1 MSDLRRPRRGS
12 RGFRPRKRAETQV
25 ATMFWPV
32 KAESRILGFAGYK
45 VGMTT
50 VAYID
55 QSESPTKGQEVVGAG
70 TVLEVPPIYVYG
82 LRGYNHGSVVGDA
95 LVSDEGKLKE
105 LGMKKAKKTELAED
119 KVDDVRLLVF
129 TQPDKTLIGK
139 KHIERFELGLGGKDS
154 KEKLALG
161 KTFLGKELRAKDVF
175 KAGEVIDVIAIT
187 KGKGWQ
193 GAAKRF
199 GTNLQRPKAT
209 GKRRHVGTLG
219 QWHPSYVLYTAPQ
232 AGQTGYHKRTELN
245 KYILKISDNIDE
257 INPNGGF
264 PHYGFV
270 KNDFIVIKGSVPG
283 PTKRLVKMRV
293 AVRDNGPFKEAKFTF
308 LSNEPK
314 Q

>member
-1 MSDLRRPRRGS
+1 MDLRKPRRGS

-25 ATMFWPV
+25 AEMFWPPR
-32 KAESRILGFAGYK
+32 AESRILGFAGYK
-45 VGMTT
+45 AGMTT

-55 QSESPTKGQEVVGAG
+55 QTDSPTKGQEVVGAG
-70 TVLEVPPIYVYG
+70 TVVEVPPVYVYG
-82 LRGYNHGSVVGDA
+82 VRGYKNRMILGEMLTVEEA
-95 LVSDEGKLKE
+95 KLKL
-105 LGMKKAKKTELAED
+105 LGMKKVKKNEITED

-129 TQPDKTLIGK
+129 TQPGKTFIGK
-139 KHIERFELGLGGKDS
+139 KHPERFELGLGGKDA
-154 KEKLALG
+154 KEKLALA
-161 KTFLGKELRAKDVF
+161 KNLLGKELRAKDVF
-175 KAGEVIDVIAIT
+175 KPGEIIDVVAIT

-219 QWHPSYVLYTAPQ
+219 QWHPAYVLYTVPQ

-245 KYILKISDNIDE
+245 KAILKISENIDE
-257 INPNGGF
+257 INPKGGF

-270 KNDFIVIKGSVPG
+270 KNDFVVIKGSVPG

-293 AVRDNGPFKEAKFTF
+293 SARDNGPYKEAKLTY